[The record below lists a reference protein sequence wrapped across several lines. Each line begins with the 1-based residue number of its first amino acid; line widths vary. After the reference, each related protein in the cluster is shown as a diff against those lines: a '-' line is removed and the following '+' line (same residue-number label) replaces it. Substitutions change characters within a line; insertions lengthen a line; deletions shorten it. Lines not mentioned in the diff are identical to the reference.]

1 MKGEKDMVTII
12 KSKKLRVDAD
22 YEPPMKVGFGID
34 STSVQ
39 NVGIVLGYTTAAAGS
54 RNQRHYHANTSAAQY
69 VIKGRSK
76 VIVGPDHAKQEFIV
90 EAGDFMYVPRGEI
103 HGGEA
108 LEDTALVFC
117 YTDVSSKEEAGTIFI
132 EPPHEK

>member
-1 MKGEKDMVTII
+1 MVTII
-12 KSKKLRVDAD
+12 KSKKLRVDED
-22 YEPPMKVGFGID
+22 FEPPMKVGFGID

-39 NVGIVLGYTTAAAGS
+39 NARMVLGYTTAAAGS

-76 VIVGPDHAKQEFIV
+76 VIVGPDHEKQEFVI
-90 EAGDFMYVPRGEI
+90 EAGDFMYIPRGEI
-103 HGGEA
+103 HGGVA

-117 YTDVSSKEEAGTIFI
+117 YPDVSSKEEAGTIYI
-132 EPPHEK
+132 EPPHET